1 MTLFFDRSRMNPF
14 ANLTGILMMVLVM
27 VGLFYLAK
35 GVYWLLA
42 KAAVFFLA
50 GALLLHYPTVLG
62 FGKWLWEKLRR
73 QTLSGIFFL
82 TLSVLLYPVLFAF
95 LFFRALV
102 NRKVRMLEE
111 NIRREQEG
119 EFVDFEELESTIQSR
134 KREVAGSRN
143 ASDERYQDL
152 FE

>member
-1 MTLFFDRSRMNPF
+1 MNPF

-35 GVYWLLA
+35 GVFWLLA
-42 KAAVFFLA
+42 KAALFFLV

-62 FGKWLWEKLRR
+62 FGKWLWETLRR
-73 QTLSGIFFL
+73 QFLLGVFFVA
-82 TLSVLLYPVLFAF
+82 LSVLLYPVLFAF

-102 NRKVRMLEE
+102 NRKVSKLEE
-111 NIRREQEG
+111 SIRREQEG
-119 EFVDFEELESTIQSR
+119 EFVDFEELESTIQAR
-134 KREVAGSRN
+134 KRELADSRGTT
-143 ASDERYQDL
+143 DERYKDL